1 MAVKKDMMVMET
13 VMKVES
19 LDREQSIRSEPMAM
33 HGLSP
38 PKKLNSAVLLSCL
51 V

>member
-13 VMKVES
+13 VMKVEN
-19 LDREQSIRSEPMAM
+19 LDREQSIRSEPR

-38 PKKLNSAVLLSCL
+38 PKKFNSAVLLSCL

>member
-13 VMKVES
+13 VMKVEN
-19 LDREQSIRSEPMAM
+19 LDREPSIRSEPR